1 MSDKPSDNTK
11 RWATF
16 YEAVTGAT
24 SAASHHDVDVPGT
37 NADSVKAG
45 HEPDRFDAK
54 GIILVPFGV
63 IGTAFVAYV
72 IVSVLFGQLDFGAP
86 DRSNVQNQQ
95 AAEAGD
101 KPYNERIATIDST
114 DAHAKSAEPRLE
126 YMKKIDASRNG
137 KPDDPIFV
145 RSFQPADTGNS
156 PIITPRDLY
165 PDRFHD
171 PVTGKKLLEDYEYLN
186 GEKKIARIP
195 IAEAMKLVKLP
206 AKKAATAS
214 SVSANP
220 KLSNGGQAIGDG
232 PAKPEVKDK

>member
-1 MSDKPSDNTK
+1 MSDKPSDGTR

-24 SAASHHDVDVPGT
+24 SSTSQHDVDVPGT
-37 NADSVKAG
+37 NAESVKAG

-72 IVSVLFGQLDFGAP
+72 IVSILFGQLDFGAP
-86 DRSNVQNQQ
+86 DRSNVQSQQ
-95 AAEAGD
+95 AADAGD

-114 DAHAKSAEPRLE
+114 DPHAKSAEPRLE
-126 YMKKIDASRNG
+126 YMKKLDVSRNG
-137 KPDDPIFV
+137 KTDDPPFV
-145 RSFQPADTGNS
+145 RSFQAADTGNS
-156 PIITPRDLY
+156 PLVTPRDLY

-171 PVTGKKLLEDYEYLN
+171 PVTGKKLLEDYEYVN
-186 GEKKIARIP
+186 REKGIARIP

-206 AKKAATAS
+206 AKKGVPAS
-214 SVSANP
+214 GVGMTP
-220 KLSNGGQAIGDG
+220 KQSNGGQAIGDG
-232 PAKPEVKDK
+232 PAK

>member
-37 NADSVKAG
+37 NAASVKAG

-54 GIILVPFGV
+54 GIILVPIGV
-63 IGTAFVAYV
+63 VVTAFFAYV

-95 AAEAGD
+95 AADAGD

-114 DAHAKSAEPRLE
+114 DPHARSAEPRLE
-126 YMKKIDASRNG
+126 SMKKIDVSRNG
-137 KPDDPIFV
+137 KTDDPPYV

-171 PVTGKKLLEDYEYLN
+171 PVTGKKLLKDYEYVN
-186 GEKKIARIP
+186 GDKKIARIP
-195 IAEAMKLVKLP
+195 IAEAMKLLKLP
-206 AKKAATAS
+206 SKKGEPAS
-214 SVSANP
+214 SIAKTP
-220 KLSNGGQAIGDG
+220 KQSNGGQAIGDG
-232 PAKPEVKDK
+232 PAKAEK